1 VIIWRSDPIIPND
14 NVSFASSLPADLRT
28 KLTDALVAM
37 AGTEAGLAALNS
49 VYQIQGLKVVDDT
62 FYDEFRVAL
71 EATGLD
77 VTTLVK

>member
-1 VIIWRSDPIIPND
+1 
-14 NVSFASSLPADLRT
+14 LPADIRQ
-28 KLTDALVAM
+28 KLADALVAM
-37 AGTEAGLAALNS
+37 AGTDAGKAALNS
-49 VYQIQGLKVVDDT
+49 VYQIQGLKPVDDT